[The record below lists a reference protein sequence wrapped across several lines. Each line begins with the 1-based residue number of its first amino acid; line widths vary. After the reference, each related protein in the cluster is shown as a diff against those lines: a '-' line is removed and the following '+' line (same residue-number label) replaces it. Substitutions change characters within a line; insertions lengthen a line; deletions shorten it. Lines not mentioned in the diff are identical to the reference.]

1 MNHRMDLTSQ
11 FLLLQIND
19 ALFPIGGYS
28 HSYGLETYIQKGL
41 VHDSQTAEEYMRK
54 RLRWGVLYSDLLPV
68 RLAWEAASAEDLK
81 ALDALEEETD
91 ASRIPMEI
99 REASRKLGKRFAKT
113 VLAMGLPQTEGLFA
127 DYINRRKGN
136 ALSHP
141 CAYGVFCQ
149 RAGIDKEQAM
159 AHYLYAQA
167 SAGVT
172 NCVKTVPLSQTEG
185 QRILAALG
193 PLFEEILA
201 EAMEAGEE
209 LLGISAPGFD
219 LRSIQHESLYSRLYM
234 S

>member
-1 MNHRMDLTSQ
+1 MQNLENQ
-11 FLLLQIND
+11 FLLLQLND
-19 ALFPIGGYS
+19 SLFPIGGYS

-41 VHDSQTAEEYMRK
+41 VHDYDTAREYLHN
-54 RLRWGVLYSDLLPV
+54 RLRYNFLYTDLMAG
-68 RLAWEAASAEDLK
+68 RLSYEAASSQDLSS
-81 ALDALEEETD
+81 LDALEEILE
-91 ASRIPMEI
+91 ASRIPKEI
-99 REASRKLGKRFAKT
+99 REASKKLGSRFIKT
-113 VLAMGLPQTEGLFA
+113 LLHMHAPYLDGFFSS
-127 DYINRRKGN
+127 YIKLRQGKTS
-136 ALSHP
+136 SHP